1 MKVIIELNKDISIE
15 SIKEVDNEIKINI
28 NIIGKACSYALV
40 NIDDLRLAL
49 RKLTA
54 K

>member
-15 SIKEVDNEIKINI
+15 NIEGSDNEIKINL
-28 NIIGKACSYALV
+28 NIIGKACSYAIV
-40 NIDDLRLAL
+40 NIDELKAAL
-49 RKLTA
+49 RKMTA

>member
-1 MKVIIELNKDISIE
+1 MKVIIELNKDITIE
-15 SIKEVDNEIKINI
+15 SIENSDNEVKINLFI
-28 NIIGKACSYALV
+28 AGKTCSYAIV

-49 RKLTA
+49 RKLTG

>member
-1 MKVIIELNKDISIE
+1 MKVIIELNDTVSIE
-15 SIKEVDNEIKINI
+15 SYNNKEIKIIIKNTEYRDARTSNI
-28 NIIGKACSYALV
+28 C